1 MSEKDKSSDIIVI
14 ESGKRKMA
22 IARATAHKGIGR
34 VRINSVPLE
43 IFEPEIARMKIF
55 EPIVLADV
63 KCSCMDIDVEMH
75 GGGVMGQAAAAR
87 TAIAKAIVVYTKDE
101 ALESLY
107 RQYDRGLLVSDPRRK
122 LPKKPQ
128 GRGARKRRQKSY
140 R

>member
-1 MSEKDKSSDIIVI
+1 MAEKNQDKVI
-14 ESGKRKMA
+14 TESGKRKTA
-22 IARATAHKGIGR
+22 IARATIHKGAGR

-43 IFEPEIARMKIF
+43 IYEPEISRLKIS

-63 KCSCMDIDVEMH
+63 KASALDIEVDVS
-75 GGGVMGQAAAAR
+75 GGGVMGQAAAVR
-87 TAIAKAIVVYTKDE
+87 TAIAKALVEY
-101 ALESLY
+101 LEDKELATLY

-128 GRGARKRRQKSY
+128 GRGARKKRQKSY